1 MFVPVTAPLDACTA
15 IVPVSATS
23 ELDATTVFPEARF
36 ALVGPQRETLRLFPS
51 SPANLPAKGP
61 ADVICPAC
69 PSS

>member
-1 MFVPVTAPLDACTA
+1 M
-15 IVPVSATS
+15 SATS

-51 SPANLPAKGP
+51 EPANLPAKGP
-61 ADVICPAC
+61 AEVITPAC